1 MKIGMFDSGI
11 GGITVLKKLLEDN
24 IEREYLYY
32 ADTINLPYGEK
43 TKEELIDIGKNII
56 KFFEEKKVDLIIIAC
71 GTCSSL
77 VDEYR
82 KYTDIKIID
91 VITPTIEFIKDK
103 YKTIGLLA
111 TESTINNKI
120 FETKLNEN
128 NIIVEPIACPDFV
141 PYIEGL
147 TDTKP
152 DMTKLN
158 KLKDSEAIILGCT
171 HYPLLKEE
179 IFNYT
184 KLPIIEMGIGIS
196 NLIKEEK
203 STNKHIT
210 VYVSKSTSDLESRI
224 ENLLDKDVDIVN
236 LDM

>member
-1 MKIGMFDSGI
+1 MILMKIGMFDSGI
-11 GGITVLKKLLEDN
+11 GGITVLNKLLEDN

-56 KFFEEKKVDLIIIAC
+56 KFFEEKEVDLIIIAC

-120 FETKLNEN
+120 FETK
-128 NIIVEPIACPDFV
+128 
-141 PYIEGL
+141 
-147 TDTKP
+147 
-152 DMTKLN
+152 
-158 KLKDSEAIILGCT
+158 
-171 HYPLLKEE
+171 
-179 IFNYT
+179 
-184 KLPIIEMGIGIS
+184 
-196 NLIKEEK
+196 
-203 STNKHIT
+203 
-210 VYVSKSTSDLESRI
+210 
-224 ENLLDKDVDIVN
+224 
-236 LDM
+236 